1 MDLAMIE
8 TRHGF
13 FLLLAASVTLAYCRA
28 NERFL
33 RALLLV
39 LLPAL
44 PMVSHAEWKRV
55 VNGDR
60 AEFYIDPATVKIKGD
75 QREVW
80 SVISYHNPQQTQTG
94 QIFRSMRALLQLECA
109 TQYARGIH
117 GTFYSGDMLR
127 GEKISEMGALPPWEP
142 VKAGTPMKDILDLV
156 CRS

>member
-1 MDLAMIE
+1 MRRLFCI
-8 TRHGF
+8 
-13 FLLLAASVTLAYCRA
+13 
-28 NERFL
+28 
-33 RALLLV
+33 ALLSTV
-39 LLPAL
+39 AF
-44 PMVSHAEWKRV
+44 SAHADWKRV

-60 AEFYIDPATVKIKGD
+60 AEFYIDPATIRVKGD

-80 SVISYHNPQQTQTG
+80 SIINYHNPQQLQTG
-94 QIFRSMRALLQLECA
+94 RIFRSMRTLLQLECA

-117 GTFYSGDMLR
+117 GAFYSGDMLR

>member
-1 MDLAMIE
+1 MG
-8 TRHGF
+8 R
-13 FLLLAASVTLAYCRA
+13 LL
-28 NERFL
+28 RF
-33 RALLLV
+33 ALLV
-39 LLPAL
+39 LLSSAA
-44 PMVSHAEWKRV
+44 VTAHADWKQV

-60 AEFYIDPATVKIKGD
+60 AEFYIDPVTIRVKGD

-80 SVISYHNPQQTQTG
+80 SIINYHNPQQLQTG
-94 QIFRSMRALLQLECA
+94 RIFRSMRTLLQLECA

-117 GTFYSGDMLR
+117 GAFYSGDMLR